1 MQYSLHPL
9 IETDA
14 HEGLV
19 WVDWQKRLY
28 FTSKPSSDYRTPS
41 AIRYFD
47 FKDRS
52 IHTVIERSNMANGM
66 CLAAD
71 KNHLLVAEQGFH
83 DSPGCISRINLNSFC
98 REIIVDNFKGLPFN
112 SPNKIVQANS
122 HFFFTDPDYGYYQGF
137 KPQSELPTGLYSYD
151 VQASQLFC
159 LGDEFIVP
167 HGLALSRNQETL
179 FLVDNCSITKEKP
192 FYAPNH
198 EQIIFTL
205 QLSCGSSNAQ
215 TETIIKIPPQG
226 FIDGIIIGENKQ
238 LIFTSLNKLM
248 TCSVQGENLQ
258 CLYENSED
266 INFVNIAMAEGRLYA
281 TSDNAI
287 YYLET

>member
-1 MQYSLHPL
+1 MQYSLHSL
-9 IETDA
+9 VETDA

-28 FTSKPSSDYRTPS
+28 FTSKPSNDYRTPS

-47 FKDRS
+47 FKDNS
-52 IHTVIERSNMANGM
+52 IHTVVERSNMANGM

-71 KNHLLVAEQGFH
+71 KNHLLVAEQGFN
-83 DSPGCISRINLNSFC
+83 DSPGCISRISLSNFF

-112 SPNKIVQANS
+112 SPNKIIQSGS

-137 KPQSELPTGLYSYD
+137 RPQSELPTGLYSYD
-151 VQASQLFC
+151 EQASQLFC

-167 HGLALSRNQETL
+167 HGLALCSNQRTL

-192 FYAPNH
+192 FYDPNN
-198 EQIIFTL
+198 EQVIFTL
-205 QLSCGSSNAQ
+205 QLSRESSTAQ
-215 TETIIKIPPQG
+215 AEKIIEIPSVG
-226 FIDGIIIGENKQ
+226 FIDGIIIGEKKQ

-248 TCSVQGENLQ
+248 TCSAQGDNLH

-266 INFVNIAMAEGRLYA
+266 INFVNIIMAKRRIYA
-281 TSDNAI
+281 ASDNAI
-287 YYLET
+287 HYLET